1 MNEAFANRHKQ
12 STMASRNLS
21 SLLLHVLLVFASY
34 AGSHAGSIAVYW
46 GQNGNE
52 GGLADTCNTGIYS
65 YVMLAFLTTFG
76 NGQTPVLNLA
86 GHCDPPSGTCTG
98 LSSDIRACQSQGI
111 KVLLSLGGASGSYS
125 LSSSDDAASVA
136 TYLWD
141 NYLGGSSG
149 SRPLGDA
156 VLDGIDFDIEHGGP
170 DHYDELAKQLS
181 DLGSQAGTKVYLSA
195 APQCPYPDQ
204 SLGNALQT
212 GLFDYVWV
220 QFYNNPSCDYSSG
233 VSGLSSA
240 WGTWTSSLSSSTV
253 FLGLPASPDA
263 AGSGYIPPNDLTSQV
278 LPAINTA
285 SNYGGIMLWS
295 RYYDLN
301 SGYGAKVKSSV

>member
-1 MNEAFANRHKQ
+1 MNEAFANRHRQ
-12 STMASRNLS
+12 STMASHNIS
-21 SLLLHVLLVFASY
+21 SLILVALLVFAFA
-34 AGSHAGSIAVYW
+34 AGSHAGRIAVYW

-52 GGLADTCNTGIYS
+52 GGLADT
-65 YVMLAFLTTFG
+65 
-76 NGQTPVLNLA
+76 
-86 GHCDPPSGTCTG
+86 PPSGTCTS
-98 LSSDIRACQSQGI
+98 LSSDIRSCQSQGI

-141 NYLGGSSG
+141 NYLGGSSS

-156 VLDGIDFDIEHGGP
+156 VLDGIDFDIEQGGP

-181 DLGSQAGTKVYLSA
+181 DLGNQAGTKVYLSA

-204 SLGNALQT
+204 YVGNALQT

-253 FLGLPASPDA
+253 FLGLPASQDA
-263 AGSGYIPPNDLTSQV
+263 AGSGYISPGDLTSQV

-295 RYYDLN
+295 RYFDLN
-301 SGYGAKVKSSV
+301 SGYGATVQSSV